1 MNFILWYNSNTN
13 RFTYHLFDDSLADSN
28 PFDFNKIDDI
38 TFSTN
43 FKLTKEKKSH
53 KVLILLILLES
64 YFDVTTEWEWG
75 EALKPL

>member
-1 MNFILWYNSNTN
+1 MCMLES
-13 RFTYHLFDDSLADSN
+13 
-28 PFDFNKIDDI
+28 IDIWFERQFEREEDYKRGYLL
-38 TFSTN
+38 TQMLHS
-43 FKLTKEKKSH
+43 KLTKEKKSH